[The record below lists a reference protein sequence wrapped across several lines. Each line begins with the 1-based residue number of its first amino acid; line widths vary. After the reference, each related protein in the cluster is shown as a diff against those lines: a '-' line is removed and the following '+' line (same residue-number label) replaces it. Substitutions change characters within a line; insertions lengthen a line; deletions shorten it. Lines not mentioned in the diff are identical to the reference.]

1 MTPSHHTIF
10 ITSPLELDL
19 VERLREVDP
28 ARVTVLHE
36 PDLMPPLR
44 YACDHGGDPT
54 FKRDAD
60 QISRFRAAI
69 ARADILFDLPGA
81 ADLAFAKKLRWVQ
94 TSSTGVGQKV
104 AQLGLDTSD
113 VIITTARGVHAGPLA
128 EFVFMALLAHFRG
141 LHHLAEEQR
150 ARRWL
155 RYCGP
160 GVAGRT
166 LVIVGAGDLAR
177 GCARIAKALSM
188 RVVAVARDTAKMR
201 PHGLFDQVLPVT
213 ALHQALAMADAVV
226 VTVPHTAET
235 AGMIGPAEFAA
246 MPPGCA
252 FVNIGRGTVIDERA
266 LIESLRRSHIGFAAL
281 DVTAIEPLPAESP
294 LWDMKNVLI
303 SPHSASTVA
312 TENAA
317 ITSIF
322 CDNLRL
328 YLDDRG
334 SEMRNILDKTLLY

>member
-1 MTPSHHTIF
+1 MTQARHTIC

-19 VERLREVDP
+19 VERLRMVDP
-28 ARVTVLHE
+28 ARVTVLYE
-36 PDLMPPLR
+36 PELMPPLR
-44 YACDHGGDPT
+44 YVCDHGGDPS

-60 QISRFRAAI
+60 QLARFRAGI
-69 ARADILFDLPGA
+69 ARADILFDLPAA
-81 ADLAFAKKLRWVQ
+81 ADLAFAEKLRWVQ
-94 TSSTGVGQKV
+94 TSSTGVGPKV
-104 AQLGLDTSD
+104 AQLGLDKTD

-150 ARRWL
+150 AHRWT

-166 LVIVGAGDLAR
+166 LVTIGAGDLAR

-188 RVVAVARDTAKMR
+188 RVVAVARDAAKTR
-201 PHGLFDQVLPVT
+201 PDGLFDEVLPVP
-213 ALHQALAMADAVV
+213 ALRQALAMADAVV

-235 AGMIGPAEFAA
+235 AGMIGAAEFAA

-252 FVNIGRGTVIDERA
+252 FVNIGRGTVVDEPA
-266 LIESLRRSHIGFAAL
+266 LIDALQHGHIGLAAL
-281 DVTAIEPLPAESP
+281 DVTAIEPLPSDSP
-294 LWDMKNVLI
+294 LWDMPNVLI

-312 TENAA
+312 SENAA
-317 ITSIF
+317 ITDIF

-328 YLDDRG
+328 FLAGRSG
-334 SEMRNILDKTLLY
+334 EMRNILDKRLLY

>member
-1 MTPSHHTIF
+1 MSPSHHTIF
-10 ITSPLELDL
+10 ITSPLEADH

-28 ARVTVLHE
+28 ARVTVLYE

-44 YACDHGGDPT
+44 YACDHAGDPS

-69 ARADILFDLPGA
+69 AQADILFDLPA
-81 ADLAFAKKLRWVQ
+81 APDLAFAEKLRWVQ
-94 TSSTGVGQKV
+94 TTSTGVGPKV
-104 AQLGLDTSD
+104 AQLGLDKTD

-141 LHHLAEEQR
+141 LHYLAEEQR
-150 ARRWL
+150 AHRWT

-166 LVIVGAGDLAR
+166 LVTIGAGDLAR

-188 RVVAVARDTAKMR
+188 RVVAVARDAGKAR
-201 PHGLFDQVLPVT
+201 PDGLFDEVLPVS
-213 ALHQALAMADAVV
+213 ALHQALAMAHAVV

-252 FVNIGRGTVIDERA
+252 FVNIGRGTVVDELA
-266 LIESLRRSHIGFAAL
+266 LIEALRRGHIGFAAL
-281 DVTAIEPLPAESP
+281 DVTAVEPLPAGSP
-294 LWDMKNVLI
+294 LWDMPNVLI

-317 ITSIF
+317 ITGIF

-328 YLDDRG
+328 FLEGRAG
-334 SEMRNILDKTLLY
+334 EMRNILDKTLLY